1 VTGPKPGSPEWLK
14 YMTASKIAAVVGT
27 SPYESRFSLWHRMH
41 GDLDPQP
48 QTDVMSYGHY
58 LEPVLLQWFADQ
70 HPELT
75 VRPGAWAERDGWAG
89 ATPDGI
95 YSEIGSQFGNLVQ
108 AKTSRLSWEWAGGV
122 PVGYYDQV
130 QWELWVTGARRCYV
144 VADVSMEFVE
154 HLIERDDDRIEFLVS
169 EARVFM
175 DSLKAG
181 VAPLLDGSEHTYQAI
196 RQLHPDIDPES
207 VDVPE
212 ELAVRWL
219 DSRVAVTDATEA
231 EQLARSEIADL
242 MGNAQRAVWN
252 DLTLVTRQARNGG
265 TPFLKA
271 ANGLPSTRK
280 AAA

>member
-1 VTGPKPGSPEWLK
+1 MTGPKPGSAEWLR

-41 GDLDPQP
+41 GDLEPQP
-48 QTDVMSYGHY
+48 QTRVMTYGHY
-58 LEPVLLQWFADQ
+58 LEPVLLQWFGDQ
-70 HPELT
+70 HPGLS
-75 VRPGAWAERDGWAG
+75 VKPGHWVERDGWAG
-89 ATPDGI
+89 ATPDGVVVNHVD
-95 YSEIGSQFGNLVQ
+95 EALVQ
-108 AKTSRLSWEWAGGV
+108 AKTSRLSWEWAAGV
-122 PVGYYDQV
+122 PAGYYDQV
-130 QWELWVTGARRCYV
+130 QWEMWVTGTPLTYI
-144 VADVSMEFVE
+144 VADISMEFQEFPV
-154 HLIERDDDRIEFLVS
+154 ERDNDRIEFLVA

-207 VDVPE
+207 VDVPQ

-219 DSRVAVTDATEA
+219 DSRDAIDVATEA
-231 EQLARSEIADL
+231 EQLARNEIADL

-252 DLTLVTRQARNGG
+252 DLTLITRQARNGG

-271 ANGLPSTRK
+271 ARGLPSARK
-280 AAA
+280 AA